1 MVDLSSRVVAP
12 IIITPGRKERSAKTM
27 KVRVIFRGAKAEMP
41 GGWEVTARMKYEVC
55 LVPAPRFEDAIKWRL
70 GGAAKL
76 FEAAGENNFTNR

>member
-55 LVPAPRFEDAIKWRL
+55 LVLAPRFEDAIEGRF

-76 FEAAGENNFTNR
+76 LEAAGENNFTNR